1 MLHHPDLWQEVTEGY
16 NKDTARSGDVLVRHD
31 HIYLIAQYTDNKLH
45 VVEAHHCGGDM
56 SCCSTGVVAKEFKKM
71 DNGYR
76 AFRPTKDSTYNQNCA
91 CQVNQQQSQAVEGG
105 LTDEQAEKLV
115 AAYKKEDGRCNCVDL
130 SNWFIKNMLGLSAVS
145 GNGGDI
151 APNLAKTHHLEHG
164 SEPRPYAV
172 FSTDGS
178 MASMICSDGYKCGH
192 TGVVVAV
199 KGDEVTTIEA
209 AYGNCG
215 FTGVKKHKKSEFT
228 SKKYGNDYVFTYTDK
243 VLKQDELNKRIQ

>member
-1 MLHHPDLWQEVTEGY
+1 
-16 NKDTARSGDVLVRHD
+16 
-31 HIYLIAQYTDNKLH
+31 
-45 VVEAHHCGGDM
+45 
-56 SCCSTGVVAKEFKKM
+56 
-71 DNGYR
+71 
-76 AFRPTKDSTYNQNCA
+76 
-91 CQVNQQQSQAVEGG
+91 
-105 LTDEQAEKLV
+105 
-115 AAYKKEDGRCNCVDL
+115 
-130 SNWFIKNMLGLSAVS
+130 MLGLSAVS

>member
-1 MLHHPDLWQEVTEGY
+1 MRD
-16 NKDTARSGDVLVRHD
+16 GDVHVCPGHVRM
-31 HIYLIAQYTDNKLH
+31 IAKADDGKMYI
-45 VVEAHHCGGDM
+45 VEASHCKGNT
-56 SCCSTGVVAKEFKKM
+56 SCCSTGRITSEYKGSLDYGGGKCIALRAK
-71 DNGYR
+71 NNP
-76 AFRPTKDSTYNQNCA
+76 AYNQNCA